1 MPPGIFIPLEQIG
14 VTMQLETIRSMIY
27 EVRGVRVML
36 DFDLARLY
44 QVENRTLKQAVRRN
58 MDRFPDDFML
68 KLTKD
73 EANRLIS
80 IGISQNVISSDYNP
94 GPGQVFAFTEEGVAM
109 LSAVLRSPV
118 AVNVSIEIMRAFVEI
133 RNHLATTGRLSVEL
147 AELRARMEL
156 LQRAGE
162 ENAEHIDEMSK
173 ELRRELDNVYAAL
186 SELAGKSED
195 KPVQRQKIG
204 YVKEN
209 GGGKL

>member
-1 MPPGIFIPLEQIG
+1 MLPCIFIPLAQIG
-14 VTMQLETIRSMIY
+14 VAMELETIRSMIY

>member
-1 MPPGIFIPLEQIG
+1 ME
-14 VTMQLETIRSMIY
+14 LETIRSMIY

-68 KLTKD
+68 KLTKE
-73 EANRLIS
+73 EAKRLML
-80 IGISQNVISSDYNP
+80 IGISQNVISPGYNP

-133 RNHLATTGRLSVEL
+133 RNHLAATGRLSVEL
-147 AELRARMEL
+147 AELRAGWICCRKLEKRMQSISMRCQKSCGRSWTMCTQLCRNLPEG
-156 LQRAGE
+156 QRISLCSGGE
-162 ENAEHIDEMSK
+162 SDT
-173 ELRRELDNVYAAL
+173 
-186 SELAGKSED
+186 
-195 KPVQRQKIG
+195 
-204 YVKEN
+204 
-209 GGGKL
+209 